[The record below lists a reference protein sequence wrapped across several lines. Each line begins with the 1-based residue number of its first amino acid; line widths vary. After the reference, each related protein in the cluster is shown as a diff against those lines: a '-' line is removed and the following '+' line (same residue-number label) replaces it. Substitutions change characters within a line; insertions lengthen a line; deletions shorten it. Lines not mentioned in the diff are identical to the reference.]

1 MKPDGQNNL
10 RIHPLII
17 LLSLLSLFE
26 ALPSRAMTPQ
36 DEARII
42 ALKTE
47 GTLLRLKADY
57 EGVHRISDQLKALFP
72 EHSIGYTINLNT
84 LVTRLSWDSQQQHYD
99 QIILDDAEKTLSLC
113 RAQIKAKPKDYDGYY
128 YCGQAHF
135 ALTYL
140 HALRGNYYRAGK
152 NGSDTIETLE
162 QTLALNPDLI
172 DAKMH
177 LGVAYYYAD
186 NLPPFIKAFS
196 RFLWFVPTGNSE
208 RSLPYIKE
216 VSERGQYFK
225 DVAKF
230 LYSDL
235 LINGNDNDRE
245 QAINILNELITLYP
259 ENRRFQLRYISLLGE
274 VSRFEQSLATANEFI
289 ATEKTYARDAID
301 IALVRLWATRAYLG
315 LHDIDGAISAFGV
328 IEQTAANREFPS
340 WGKSWFTLTLA
351 QIQDLRDQRKDAI
364 ANYKKVIKMFAD
376 YAGTEVIDAAKHGL
390 DTPFTVSSIN

>member
-1 MKPDGQNNL
+1 
-10 RIHPLII
+10 
-17 LLSLLSLFE
+17 
-26 ALPSRAMTPQ
+26 MTPQ

-216 VSERGQYFK
+216 AFAWDAGGVPDDWQSVTGWHK
-225 DVAKF
+225 DV
-230 LYSDL
+230 
-235 LINGNDNDRE
+235 
-245 QAINILNELITLYP
+245 
-259 ENRRFQLRYISLLGE
+259 ISSHGIRPTSGE
-274 VSRFEQSLATANEFI
+274 
-289 ATEKTYARDAID
+289 D
-301 IALVRLWATRAYLG
+301 
-315 LHDIDGAISAFGV
+315 
-328 IEQTAANREFPS
+328 
-340 WGKSWFTLTLA
+340 
-351 QIQDLRDQRKDAI
+351 
-364 ANYKKVIKMFAD
+364 
-376 YAGTEVIDAAKHGL
+376 DAAITRQFEKAVAREPRLAALLEHHW
-390 DTPFTVSSIN
+390 PFYEKLLAVSGPRLESG